1 MRLAPIA
8 KFYSMKLNPASTQ
21 QVFWK
26 PGNVPIASLGQLVFS
41 TLLLPL
47 LLAWCGCHSSGRPDA
62 VAGLYSKSVVVPN
75 LTYLKIDGTDLQLDV
90 YVPAKELGGAPW
102 VKFSDE
108 RKPVL
113 LYIHGGGWT
122 DLNRAYRN
130 LNFLPYVEKGWAV
143 VNIDYRLL
151 KQAPFPACI
160 ADCRHALNWIYEN
173 ADGFKFDTSR
183 IVVSG
188 ESAGGHL
195 ALMTGFLTNDAA
207 FAIPNHPITR
217 ELKVAAVVN
226 WFGISDVGRIME
238 FWNSPSYI
246 TNLVGDL
253 SKKEEIYQSCSPLTR
268 INASVPP
275 VLTIHGDADQVVP
288 FDQATRLHEALN
300 QCGVK
305 NQLHVVKGKKHGNF
319 DEQEMSENFRIIW
332 KFLDEVGVNPA
343 TKRK

>member
-1 MRLAPIA
+1 MTLKQHSRHPGSAPTA
-8 KFYSMKLNPASTQ
+8 NP
-21 QVFWK
+21 
-26 PGNVPIASLGQLVFS
+26 GR
-41 TLLLPL
+41 
-47 LLAWCGCHSSGRPDA
+47 LLAGALMLSSMLALCGCRTPARTDA
-62 VAGLYSKSVVVPN
+62 VASLYSKSVVVPN
-75 LTYLKIDGTDLQLDV
+75 RTYLKIDGIDLQLDV

-122 DLNRAYRN
+122 SLSRAYRN

-151 KQAPFPACI
+151 NQAPFPACI

-207 FAIPNHPITR
+207 FAIPNQPITR
-217 ELKVAAVVN
+217 ELRVAAVIN
-226 WFGISDVGRIME
+226 WFGISDVGKIME
-238 FWNSPSYI
+238 TWNSASYV
-246 TNLVGDL
+246 TNLVGDI
-253 SKKEEIYQSCSPLTR
+253 SKKEEIYRSCSPLTH

-305 NQLHVVKGKKHGNF
+305 NELHVVKGKKHGNF

-332 KFLDEVGVNPA
+332 KFLDEVGVAPA
-343 TKRK
+343 TNQKRQ